1 MTETKPRSEQI
12 RFISDKTG
20 EHLLDE
26 YIEACERNGIP
37 LSTMIDEL
45 FDENGHFRT
54 TIFNFRIKDLG
65 ADDYT
70 LQFRAGSYVD
80 PEEGWI
86 DISEDVF
93 TQIVLATKGYRD
105 TAQTHANTATTQ
117 AGIATTQA
125 GISTTQAGIS
135 TTQAGNSAT
144 SAALAQRWAT
154 EKTTPISG
162 GKYGAEYYSDL
173 ASTFPPSSTGQTAQA
188 AWMADGSGGSGWRVP
203 NSIASVLIPTTTDW
217 DTLQSPGIFGAN
229 GTYTYTNAPATINGV
244 LNVFSLHTAGR
255 IQIFQPH
262 NFTASTAKAALPYT
276 RFYNGTNWSAWTQT
290 SDIIQSWT
298 AAQRGVITTL
308 TDAAT
313 VTPNFNTT
321 NNFSWT
327 IGGNRTLAAPSNQ
340 VAGQSGIITI
350 TQDGTGGR
358 VITWNAAY
366 KFANGV
372 KPSLSTAAGAVDL
385 VAYYVLSTGNVICS
399 FIPAVA

>member
-1 MTETKPRSEQI
+1 MSETKPRSEQI

-26 YIEACERNGIP
+26 YIEACERNGIT
-37 LSTMIDEL
+37 LSAMIDEL

-70 LQFRAGSYVD
+70 IQFRAGSYVD

-188 AWMADGSGGSGWRVP
+188 SWMSDGAGSSGWRNPLGGVAATLVP
-203 NSIASVLIPTTTDW
+203 TATDLN
-217 DTLQSPGIFGAN
+217 TITAPGWYQLTGAN
-229 GTYTYTNAPATINGV
+229 TYTNDVQSGVNRFMEVRTYSFSAQIIQTIYTSGT
-244 LNVFSLHTAGR
+244 LNSTRTAYHR
-255 IQIFQPH
+255 R
-262 NFTASTAKAALPYT
+262 YT
-276 RFYNGTNWSAWTQT
+276 GSAWEAWTQPYDLNST
-290 SDIIQSWT
+290 WN
-298 AAQRGVITTL
+298 AAQRGAITTL

-313 VTPNFNTT
+313 VTPNFATT
-321 NNFSWT
+321 NNFAWT

-340 VAGQSGIITI
+340 VAGQSGIIAI

-385 VAYYVLSTGNVICS
+385 VAYYVLSSGNIICS